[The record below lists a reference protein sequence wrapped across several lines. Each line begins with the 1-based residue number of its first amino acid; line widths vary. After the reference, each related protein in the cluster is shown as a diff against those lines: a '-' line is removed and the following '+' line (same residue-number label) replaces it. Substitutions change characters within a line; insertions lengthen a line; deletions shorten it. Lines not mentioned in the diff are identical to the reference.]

1 MMLKFNEQVA
11 ERLQARR
18 EGEKG
23 FTLIELLVVVII
35 IGVLAAIAIPV
46 FLNQRE
52 AAWRSTVES
61 DVRNAAIAAQTF
73 ATNRNGSYTG
83 LDAAALTGA
92 GFQPSNGVTVTVTV
106 STDGRDFTLRGTHT
120 QLPGTTNFSVFD
132 STKGGLLPWGTT
144 TRP

>member
-1 MMLKFNEQVA
+1 MLKFNESVA

-61 DVRNAAIAAQTF
+61 DLRNAAIAIQTE
-73 ATNRNGSYTG
+73 ATANGGSYSFLSDT
-83 LDAAALTGA
+83 AALTATGFVSSDDVVISIERA
-92 GFQPSNGVTVTVTV
+92 GDAASYAL
-106 STDGRDFTLRGTHT
+106 SGTHNE
-120 QLPGTTNFSVFD
+120 LNESIIFD
-132 STKGGLLPWGTT
+132 SNLGGLQSWVPTA
-144 TRP
+144 P